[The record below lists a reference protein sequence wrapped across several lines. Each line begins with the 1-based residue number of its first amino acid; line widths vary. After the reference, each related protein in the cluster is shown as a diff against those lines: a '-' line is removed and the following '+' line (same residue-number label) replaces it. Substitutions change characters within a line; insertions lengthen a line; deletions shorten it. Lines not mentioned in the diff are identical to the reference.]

1 MAYEQA
7 QRQYSEPHHYPEPSS
22 QINSEHLNGEGYR
35 HRSPSNARQ
44 GSTMPP
50 QQRYAPPQQVNE
62 AVSSAASKETS
73 NYVPPEVI
81 AQITQ
86 SVLEKIQSGGLE
98 GSTPIPSH
106 SRFSPPPQ
114 QPAPLSPSTASGA
127 SQGMP
132 NRVFTPPSPLK
143 HSDYPDH
150 ISPTNSHSEHPAEAP
165 HSPHEAKSSHFSP
178 LRRSPSPQSDSSDK
192 VHKRPKGPSRL
203 STSKEE
209 TTLERI
215 WGQLF
220 DEDSHPTARLG
231 QFLRGLA
238 IHIVCCPLL
247 YRRSSENGSKLMV
260 NVRSRTT
267 NRSIALSLHRIRC

>member
-1 MAYEQA
+1 MAYEQV
-7 QRQYSEPHHYPEPSS
+7 QRQYPEPHRYPEPSS
-22 QINSEHLNGEGYR
+22 PLKSDHLNGEGYR
-35 HRSPSNARQ
+35 HRSPSNARL
-44 GSTMPP
+44 GSAMPE

-62 AVSSAASKETS
+62 AVSSAASRETS

-98 GSTPIPSH
+98 GSTPVPPPH
-106 SRFSPPPQ
+106 NRFSPPPQ
-114 QPAPLSPSTASGA
+114 QPAPVSPSTASGT

-132 NRVFTPPSPLK
+132 NRVFTPPSPMK

-150 ISPTNSHSEHPAEAP
+150 NSDHPLEAP
-165 HSPHEAKSSHFSP
+165 HSPHEVKTSHFSP
-178 LRRSPSPQSDSSDK
+178 PRRSPSPQSYSSDSSDK
-192 VHKRPKGPSRL
+192 AHKRPKGPSRL

-238 IHIVCCPLL
+238 IHIVCCSLPCTSTIE
-247 YRRSSENGSKLMV
+247 Y
-260 NVRSRTT
+260 RSRLTLDVRLRT
-267 NRSIALSLHRIRC
+267 MNRSTAS